1 MTQFLNLAEQLHF
14 GRAAELVN
22 VSPSALS
29 RSIQRLEKELGV
41 ALFERDNRNVSLT
54 RAGRRF
60 LEYVRE
66 TVRGWDSIRNELMAD
81 ASELRGEVSLFCSVT
96 ASYSYLVDILEAVRG
111 AHPAIEITLHTGDPE
126 DAISRVLSGR
136 DDLAIAL
143 RPKKM
148 PPGLTFRV
156 LDQLPLV
163 FIQDLG
169 TAVDRQR
176 DWSETPMILNE
187 RGVTR
192 SRVTRW
198 FEEQGHSLNVYAQVA
213 GNEAIVGMVSLGFG
227 VGVVPGIVLANSP
240 LAGKVR
246 VLDVR
251 PQLEACEVGLVSLK
265 KNLSNPLVRVFW
277 DAHRQKVGGPK
288 AAAPEELD

>member
-1 MTQFLNLAEQLHF
+1 MDRRQLTQFLILAEQLHF

-29 RSIQRLEKELGV
+29 RSIQRLETELGT

-54 RAGRRF
+54 QAGRRF
-60 LEYVRE
+60 LEYARE
-66 TVRGWDSIRNELMAD
+66 TVRGWDSIRNELLAG
-81 ASELRGEVSLFCSVT
+81 ASELQGEVCLFCSVT

-111 AHPAIEITLHTGDPE
+111 DHPAIEITLHTGDPE
-126 DAISRVLSGR
+126 DAVSRVLSGR

-143 RPKKM
+143 RPEKM
-148 PPGLTFRV
+148 PSGLAFRA
-156 LDQLPLV
+156 LDRLPLV
-163 FIQDLG
+163 FIQGRG
-169 TAVDRQR
+169 TAVDGQR
-176 DWSETPMILNE
+176 DWSDTPMILNE

-198 FEEQGHSLNVYAQVA
+198 FEKKGASLNVYAQVA

-227 VGVVPGIVLANSP
+227 VGVVPGIVLENSP
-240 LAGKVR
+240 LAGEVR

-251 PQLEACEVGLVSLK
+251 PQLDPCEVGLVSLD
-265 KNLSNPLVRVFW
+265 KNLSKPLVRVFW
-277 DAHRQKVGGPK
+277 DAQR
-288 AAAPEELD
+288 

>member
-1 MTQFLNLAEQLHF
+1 
-14 GRAAELVN
+14 
-22 VSPSALS
+22 
-29 RSIQRLEKELGV
+29 
-41 ALFERDNRNVSLT
+41 
-54 RAGRRF
+54 
-60 LEYVRE
+60 
-66 TVRGWDSIRNELMAD
+66 
-81 ASELRGEVSLFCSVT
+81 
-96 ASYSYLVDILEAVRG
+96 
-111 AHPAIEITLHTGDPE
+111 
-126 DAISRVLSGR
+126 
-136 DDLAIAL
+136 
-143 RPKKM
+143 
-148 PPGLTFRV
+148 
-156 LDQLPLV
+156 
-163 FIQDLG
+163 
-169 TAVDRQR
+169 
-176 DWSETPMILNE
+176 
-187 RGVTR
+187 
-192 SRVTRW
+192 VTRW